1 MNSQSNGRSQRP
13 KGKRVKLAIQIVSV
27 LAVCLWLLYQA
38 KQSRDKDY
46 SGSVQNEVIEKHGS
60 GILGRKANA
69 GGSILVGES
78 LNDEDRGGGVD
89 VLDGNVEEKHKV
101 NDDGDLG
108 RPEGKESEKKV
119 ELIYKELNNTDDN
132 SDIEL
137 KANSEAVGLDE
148 NSLQEGNSQVGYED
162 KQVTMSDQD
171 GEKDAKNTSHHEVGE
186 DEEQISHVNRDEQG
200 HERDTQKESET
211 KDLSSDNE
219 FLVQPTERKNDSLQD
234 HNSMVNGVRGFD
246 DENGVP
252 VDGNDIIES
261 RATESSGDGEISSH
275 EEMYST
281 SNSESTQSEE
291 VVVRGDN
298 ADFEARSKISVQ
310 DSGSKAETNS
320 EASVQV
326 DTSRIN
332 NVTGTIQGG
341 TSVSDL

>member
-186 DEEQISHVNRDEQG
+186 DEEQISHVNRDEQDMKG
-200 HERDTQKESET
+200 TH
-211 KDLSSDNE
+211 
-219 FLVQPTERKNDSLQD
+219 RKRSQFNG
-234 HNSMVNGVRGFD
+234 NGVRGFD

>member
-13 KGKRVKLAIQIVSV
+13 KGKRVKLAIQIVSL

-46 SGSVQNEVIEKHGS
+46 SGSVQKEVIEKHGS

-69 GGSILVGES
+69 GGSILVGEG

-89 VLDGNVEEKHKV
+89 VLDEEKHKV
-101 NDDGDLG
+101 NDDAD
-108 RPEGKESEKKV
+108 EGKESEKKV

-171 GEKDAKNTSHHEVGE
+171 GEKDAQNTSHHEVGE
-186 DEEQISHVNRDEQG
+186 DEEQISHVNHDEQG

-261 RATESSGDGEISSH
+261 RVTESSGDGEISSH

-281 SNSESTQSEE
+281 SNNQSENSESIQSEE

-310 DSGSKAETNS
+310 DSGSKAKTNS
-320 EASVQV
+320 E
-326 DTSRIN
+326 
-332 NVTGTIQGG
+332 
-341 TSVSDL
+341 TSVLPQGSIM